1 MARGK
6 ASKRAVRYGGV
17 TVLLTVLVIAA
28 AVVSNTILATLSLR
42 YGWFASMR
50 PTLTYPVTDAAYE
63 YLDTYVM
70 PDLRKSGETLEII
83 FCTERDEVTSSE
95 TLTFVYHTATELA
108 EKYPDDIGISYL
120 NIWERPSTARAYG
133 VDADTSVVVKCGD
146 DFRTCR
152 IEDFFA
158 SDTAGKT
165 VGYSGE
171 KRFAVAM
178 KAVVDGDAPMCYVT
192 LNHGESFADYALL
205 HAITDAGY
213 TVSYL
218 DAVQFDI
225 PDDCELLVTHAP
237 LQDLADAKDEAS
249 DVSELDKLDAY
260 LARGGKHMVF
270 VSADTFMNGELSTL
284 EGYLAEWG
292 VTFER
297 KLGEG
302 GVEKSYAVRDNA
314 HALTADGY
322 TFLGV
327 LPESGS
333 GKAATEGVGGTI
345 RVGNATGMTVAKGYQ
360 KNGAGDFVSGDKTL
374 VTLLSSYPNAEAWV
388 DGRAVERATAGYGI
402 VTVTKRAD
410 NGGCVMVCSSTEMG
424 TEASMQAGAYD
435 NAAFLQST
443 IRLMGKD
450 DTPVRLTA
458 QPFAESE
465 IHSLTVTQARTI
477 TVLLVALPVVVV
489 SVVGAVI
496 LIRRRLS

>member
-6 ASKRAVRYGGV
+6 ASKRAVRYSRV
-17 TVLLTVLVIAA
+17 TVLLTVLVITA

-42 YGWFASMR
+42 YGWFADMR

-70 PDLRKSGETLEII
+70 PDLEKAGKHLEII
-83 FCTERDEVTSSE
+83 FCNGRDEVTSSQ
-95 TLTFVYHTATELA
+95 TLALVHDTAVEMT
-108 EKYPDDIGISYL
+108 EKYPSEIKISYL
-120 NIWERPSTARAYG
+120 NIWERPKTARAYG
-133 VDADTSVVVKCGD
+133 VTAATSVVVKCGEN
-146 DFRTCR
+146 FRTCR
-152 IEDFFA
+152 VEDFFA
-158 SDTAGKT
+158 SDAEGNT

-205 HAITDAGY
+205 RAVADAGY
-213 TVSYL
+213 NVSYL

-237 LQDLADAKDEAS
+237 LQDLTDADQGAS
-249 DVSELDKLDAY
+249 DVSEIDKLNAY

-270 VSADTFMNGELSTL
+270 VSADTFMNGELSNL

-314 HALTADGY
+314 HALTTDGY
-322 TFLGV
+322 TFLAK

-333 GKAATEGVGGTI
+333 GKAATAGIGNTI
-345 RVGNATGMTVAKGYQ
+345 RAGNAIGITVAEGYT
-360 KNGAGDFVSGDKTL
+360 KNGAGDYVSGDKTL
-374 VTLLSSYPNAEAWV
+374 VTLLTSHPNAEAWV
-388 DGRAVERATAGYGI
+388 DGRAVERAAAGYGI
-402 VTVTKRAD
+402 VTVTEKTG
-410 NGGCVMVCSSTEMG
+410 GGCVMVCSSTEFG
-424 TEASMQAGAYD
+424 TEASMQVGAYD
-435 NAAFLQST
+435 NAAFLQSA

-450 DTPVRLTA
+450 DTPVHLTI

-465 IHSLTVTQARTI
+465 IHSLTVAQARTI
-477 TVLLVALPVVVV
+477 TVLLVALPVAVV
-489 SVVGAVI
+489 SVAGAVI